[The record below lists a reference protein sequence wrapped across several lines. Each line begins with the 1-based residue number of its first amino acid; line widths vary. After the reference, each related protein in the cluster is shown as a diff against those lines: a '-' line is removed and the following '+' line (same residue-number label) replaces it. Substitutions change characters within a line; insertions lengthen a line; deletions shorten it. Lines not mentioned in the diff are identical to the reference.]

1 MRVKLKLNSD
11 RRESIRMELEDLGV
25 EISENADLI
34 LTEENYSEGEL
45 LCRSNEDRFLIPIE
59 DILYIE
65 SLGKDVFVYTG
76 KNKFSAAVRLYVL
89 ERTLPAE
96 KFIRISNSV
105 IINRTAIKKIRPAL
119 SQKFYL
125 TLKNDAVVDVTRS
138 YYVRFKDYYGI

>member
-11 RRESIRMELEDLGV
+11 KREAIRMELEDLGV

-59 DILYIE
+59 NILYIE

-76 KNKFSAAVRLYVL
+76 KNKFSAAVRLYML
-89 ERTLPAE
+89 ERTLPSE

>member
-11 RRESIRMELEDLGV
+11 KREPIRMELEDLGV

-34 LTEENYSEGEL
+34 LTEENYTEGEL

-59 DILYIE
+59 DVLYIE

-76 KNKFSAAVRLYVL
+76 KSKFSAAVRLYML

-125 TLKNDAVVDVTRS
+125 TLKNDDVVDVTRS

>member
-1 MRVKLKLNSD
+1 MRVKLKLNSNK
-11 RRESIRMELEDLGV
+11 RESVRIELEDLGV

-45 LCRSNEDRFLIPIE
+45 LCRSNEERFLIPIE
-59 DILYIE
+59 DILYVE
-65 SLGKDVFVYTG
+65 SLGKDVYVYTE
-76 KNKFSAAVRLYVL
+76 KSKFSTTVRLYVL
-89 ERTLPAE
+89 ERTFPSD

-105 IINRTAIKKIRPAL
+105 IINRSAIKKIRPAL

>member
-11 RRESIRMELEDLGV
+11 KREPIRMELEDLGV

-34 LTEENYSEGEL
+34 LTEENYTEGEL

-76 KNKFSAAVRLYVL
+76 KSKFSAAVRLYML

-125 TLKNDAVVDVTRS
+125 TLKNDDVVDVTRS

>member
-11 RRESIRMELEDLGV
+11 KRESVRMELEDMGV
-25 EISENADLI
+25 EISEEADLI
-34 LTEENYSEGEL
+34 LTEENYCEGEL
-45 LCRSNEDRFLIPIE
+45 LCRRNEDRFLIPFE
-59 DILYIE
+59 EILYIE
-65 SLGKDVFVYTG
+65 SQGKEVFVYTG
-76 KNKFSAAVRLYVL
+76 KSKFSAAVRLYML

>member
-1 MRVKLKLNSD
+1 MRVKLKLNSGK
-11 RRESIRMELEDLGV
+11 RESVRMELEDLGV

-34 LTEENYSEGEL
+34 LTEENYREGEL
-45 LCRSNEDRFLIPIE
+45 LCRSNEERFLIPIE
-59 DILYIE
+59 DIIYVE
-65 SLGKDVFVYTG
+65 SLGKDVFVYTE
-76 KNKFSAAVRLYVL
+76 KSKFSTTVRLYVL
-89 ERTLPAE
+89 ERTFPSD

-105 IINRTAIKKIRPAL
+105 IINKTAIKKIRPAL

>member
-11 RRESIRMELEDLGV
+11 KKEPIRMELEDLGV

-34 LTEENYSEGEL
+34 LTEENYTEGEL

-76 KNKFSAAVRLYVL
+76 KSKFSAAVRLYML

-125 TLKNDAVVDVTRS
+125 TLKNDDVVDVTRS

>member
-11 RRESIRMELEDLGV
+11 KREPIRMELEDLGV

-34 LTEENYSEGEL
+34 LTEENYTEGEL
-45 LCRSNEDRFLIPIE
+45 LCRSNEDRFLIPID

-76 KNKFSAAVRLYVL
+76 KSKFSAAVRLYML

-125 TLKNDAVVDVTRS
+125 TLKNDDVVDVTRS